1 EVNWPK
7 LHTDERRRR
16 LPLPTYPFQRERY
29 WVEARPKAEQEK
41 ARAGVRHKRA
51 DLAEWFYVPDWKR
64 LPLLDGSLRKVKPGS
79 RWLVFLDPVGIGQ
92 RLVRKLE
99 AEGAEVTSVVMGR
112 EFSRRD
118 ARSYELA
125 PGQQAHYQRLGEELE
140 REGGLPERVVHLWG
154 VGPEPAGEANE
165 TTVRSQQERGFYSV
179 LFLSQVLAEHLGEQ
193 ALQID
198 VVAQGTQDVTG
209 QEPLS
214 PGKAMAL
221 GLCKVLPQEHPKM
234 RCRSIDVELP
244 EAGGEERLSDQL
256 LEELRAEVPERVVAY
271 RGWWRWVEFF
281 EPVRLGDPGEG
292 HGLLRERGIYL
303 LTGGLGRIGLML
315 AEYLAATVQA
325 RLVLVGRS
333 AFPERGEWEAW
344 LEAHG
349 EQEETS
355 RKIRRLLDLEKQG
368 AEVLVARAD
377 ISRPEEVEALLE
389 RVRERFGG
397 LHGVVHG
404 AATTGPEVFL
414 PIREAD
420 LQACENQFRSKLHG
434 MLVLREAL
442 RGRALDFVVL
452 QSSLASILGGQG
464 FVVYSAANRFLDVLA
479 ALESRAASTRWLS
492 VNWDGWD
499 FEGAGQV
506 RTLAVG
512 QPGMLPMTPAEGV
525 EAFRRI
531 LRGGKASNWA
541 VSAESLEARLAVWVQ
556 QEVPAAPFKQEP
568 VEAASSHQRPDLGTE
583 YVAPR
588 DEVEAAL
595 AGIWAELFGMQQVG
609 THDEFFQLGGHSL
622 LGMQL
627 VSRIREQLQ
636 VDLPLRQLFEAPTIA
651 GLAPLI
657 AQKQASLSKEKKAP
671 VSAD

>member
-41 ARAGVRHKRA
+41 ARAGVRQKRA
-51 DLAEWFYVPDWKR
+51 DLAEWFYVPDWNR
-64 LPLLDGSLRKVKPGS
+64 LPLADGALRKVKPGS

-99 AEGAEVTSVVMGR
+99 AEGAEVTRVAMGR
-112 EFSRRD
+112 EFSMRG

-125 PGQQAHYQRLGEELE
+125 PGQQAHYRRLGEELE

-154 VGPEPAGEANE
+154 VGPEPAGEVNGTA
-165 TTVRSQQERGFYSV
+165 VRGQQERGFYSV

-193 ALQID
+193 ALQLD

-214 PGKAMAL
+214 PGKAMVL

-244 EAGGEERLSDQL
+244 EAGGEEQLSEQL
-256 LEELRAEVPERVVAY
+256 LEELRAEVPERVVAW
-271 RGWWRWVEFF
+271 RGRRRWVEFF

-292 HGLLRERGIYL
+292 HGLLRQRGIYL
-303 LTGGLGRIGLML
+303 LTGGLGRMGLVL
-315 AEYLAATVQA
+315 AEYLAAAVQA

-377 ISRPEEVEALLE
+377 ISQPAQVEAVLE

-404 AATTGPEVFL
+404 AVTTGPEVFL

-420 LQACENQFRSKLHG
+420 PQACENQFRSKLHG

-442 RGRALDFVVL
+442 RGQALDFVVL
-452 QSSLASILGGQG
+452 QSSLASILGGLG
-464 FVVYSAANRFLDVLA
+464 EVAYSAANRFLDVLA

-499 FEGAGQV
+499 FEGAGQG
-506 RTLAVG
+506 RTLSAG
-512 QPGMLPMTPAEGV
+512 QPGALPMTAAEGV

-531 LRGGKASNWA
+531 LRGGKAANWA
-541 VSAESLEARLAVWVQ
+541 VSAEALEARLAVWVQ
-556 QEVPAAPFKQEP
+556 QEAPAAPFKQEP
-568 VEAASSHQRPDLGTE
+568 MEAASSHQRPDLGTE

-595 AGIWAELFGMQQVG
+595 AGIWAELLGMQQVG
-609 THDEFFQLGGHSL
+609 IHDEFFQLGGHSL

-627 VSRIREQLQ
+627 LTRIREQLQ
-636 VDLPLRQLFEAPTIA
+636 VDLP
-651 GLAPLI
+651 
-657 AQKQASLSKEKKAP
+657 
-671 VSAD
+671 